1 MVFKYYQH
9 LLDISMPILNPLEED
24 RKAKY
29 QYHSMILSLAD
40 INILYD
46 FFKDYTDLFTTS

>member
-1 MVFKYYQH
+1 
-9 LLDISMPILNPLEED
+9 MPSASPIEED

-29 QYHSMILSLAD
+29 QYHSVILSLAD

-46 FFKDYTDLFTTS
+46 FFKDYTDQFTTS